1 MQNAFELVQHERCE
15 GFAFDVFGDQ
25 HERNLLLADLLEQ
38 WDQLLDAADFLFVNQ
53 DVRVL
58 EFAGDAVLVVDEV
71 RRQEPTVELHPL
83 HDDDFGVG
91 GLAFFDGDDA
101 VRADELHRVGELLAD
116 FAIVVRGDAR
126 DFGDFLGILRV
137 DRFGELVQL
146 IDDFLD
152 AELDAANDG
161 HRVATTRD
169 RLQTFAENELGEDR
183 GGRGAV
189 AGDIVRF
196 AGGFLHELRAHVL
209 ERVLQLDI
217 LGDGDAVLGHG
228 RAAPT
233 FVEDRITATWPER
246 RTHGAGQL
254 AGTGKEFLT
263 GVIGEGELLG
273 GHTASLL

>member
-1 MQNAFELVQHERCE
+1 M
-15 GFAFDVFGDQ
+15 
-25 HERNLLLADLLEQ
+25 
-38 WDQLLDAADFLFVNQ
+38 
-53 DVRVL
+53 
-58 EFAGDAVLVVDEV
+58 VVDEV

-91 GLAFFDGDDA
+91 GLAFFDGNDA
-101 VRADELHRVGELLAD
+101 VRSNQLHRVGELLAD

-126 DFGDFLGILRV
+126 HFRDFLGVLRV

-152 AELDAANDG
+152 AELDAANDR
-161 HRVATTRD
+161 HRVATARD

-189 AGDIVRF
+189 TGNVVRL
-196 AGGFLHELRAHVL
+196 AGGFLHQLRAHVF
-209 ERVLQLDI
+209 EWVLQFDI
-217 LGDGDAVLGHG
+217 LRDGDAVLGDG

-233 FVEDRITATWPER
+233 FVQNRIAATWPER

-254 AGTGKEFLT
+254 AGTGQEFLT